1 VTEAAAAL
9 LAELVSVDSTN
20 PQLVPGAPGEAVVA
34 ELVAGRLRA
43 AGLEVELP
51 EVLPGRP
58 NVVGTLRGSGEGP
71 TLLLC
76 SHLDVVGAEPG
87 AFRPTI
93 RDGRMHGRGTNDMK
107 GGLAAAILAVEC
119 LAANPPRGDV
129 VLAGCIDEEWASAG
143 AGALAAAVAA
153 DAAILPETTGLD
165 VVTTH
170 GGFAWYEIESRGV
183 EAAGDDPDHGRD
195 AISFLGPVLSGLR
208 SLDRRL
214 DSRPHAPFGRPSV
227 HASTIE
233 GGQTLPSYPARCTL
247 RVERCLVPGETLEQA
262 EAEVAVLLDT
272 GRAAEPDL
280 QATLRT
286 IVARAPVELSPDERI
301 VGALVGAAER
311 ELGRAPVVRGDMGWM
326 DSGILVEA
334 GIPCVVFGPVGEG
347 EHTADEWV
355 DLASVEACARVLE
368 RTARAFCG

>member
-20 PQLVPGAPGEAVVA
+20 PQLVPGAAGEGAVA
-34 ELVAGRLRA
+34 EHVATRLRA
-43 AGLEVELP
+43 AGLEVKLA

-76 SHLDVVGAEPG
+76 SHLDVVGADAG
-87 AFRPTI
+87 AFSPTV
-93 RDGRMHGRGTNDMK
+93 RGDRMHGRGTNDMK
-107 GGLAAAILAVEC
+107 GGLAAAILAVER
-119 LAANPPRGDV
+119 LAVDRPAGNV
-129 VLAGCIDEEWASAG
+129 IVAGCIDEEWASAG
-143 AGALAAAVAA
+143 AAALAATVKA
-153 DAAILPETTGLD
+153 DAAILPEATGLD

-170 GGFAWYEIESRGV
+170 GGFAWYEIESQGK
-183 EAAGDDPDHGRD
+183 EAAGDDPDAGRD

-214 DSRPHAPFGRPSV
+214 ESRPRAPFGRPSV

-233 GGQTLPSYPARCTL
+233 GGQTLPAYPARCTVG
-247 RVERCLVPGETLEQA
+247 VERCLIPGETLEQA
-262 EAEVAVLLDT
+262 EAEIVGLLDT

-280 QATLRT
+280 RVTLRT
-286 IVARAPVELSPDERI
+286 IVARAPVELSRDERI
-301 VGALVGAAER
+301 VRALVAAAGD
-311 ELGRAPVVRGDMGWM
+311 ELGRAAAVRGDMGWM

-355 DLASVEACARVLE
+355 DLTSVETCARVLE